1 MYDISIYGLGKHLIN
16 DDLSDLSNNLPTWKD
31 LIPIMRQ
38 TASLPDYQT
47 LSFVIEDVSG
57 NSWLPAFQ
65 WESLLSQG
73 TYGKVY
79 KGNRVVYR
87 RQGSSQQYKLLS
99 GTEHIVLKE
108 ISIPRNIVPEDHERE
123 IKAIMYEATIHG
135 LVTQFFKKINWSFA
149 VPGLY
154 EIFSRGAQSTTTIY
168 DVKEVVF
175 CMEYIRGVT
184 LFEYLKQNLIM
195 GVQKKND
202 AFYLRILAE
211 IALQLREIQI
221 NLRMN
226 HRDMKVNNIL
236 IRNRKPDWIAVFE
249 KFYPPL
255 ADFDSFNFN
264 VVLIDYGFACVACGD
279 SHDMPEMSLL
289 EAGSWFGPTDSCFK
303 TGRDLVQFIYCMEC
317 YFPRRRYFTDSFCKL
332 IEKWLTVPYSEGT
345 AHLWLGIAPNGKPY
359 TGQKPLIFDTGIY
372 EFLRRTEVNPS
383 HCAPQT
389 ILEDIQAYYIA
400 N

>member
-1 MYDISIYGLGKHLIN
+1 MYDISIYGLGKHLIK
-16 DDLSDLSNNLPTWKD
+16 DDLTDLSNNLPTWRD

-38 TASLPDYQT
+38 TSNLPDYQT

-57 NSWLPAFQ
+57 NTWLPAFQ

-79 KGNRVVYR
+79 KGNRVVYQ
-87 RQGSSQQYKLLS
+87 RQGASQQYKLLS
-99 GTEHIVLKE
+99 GSEHIVLKE
-108 ISIPRNIVPEDHERE
+108 ISIPVNIHASDHERE
-123 IKAIMYEATIHG
+123 VKAVMYEAAIHG

-149 VPGLY
+149 VPNLF
-154 EIFSRGAQSTTTIY
+154 EIFSRGAQHLSTIH
-168 DVKEVVF
+168 DVKGIVF

-184 LFEYLKQNLIM
+184 LFDYLKTQFTTGPN
-195 GVQKKND
+195 KAND
-202 AFYLRILAE
+202 ALYLRILAE
-211 IALQLREIQI
+211 IALQLNEIQV

-236 IRNRKPDWIAVFE
+236 IRNRKPDWISVFAT
-249 KFYPPL
+249 FFPAL
-255 ADFDSFNFN
+255 ADFDKFQFN
-264 VVLIDYGFACVACGD
+264 VVLIDYGFACIACGD
-279 SHDMPEMSLL
+279 AHDMPEISLL

-317 YFPRRRYFTDSFCKL
+317 FFPRRRFFTDSLCLL
-332 IEKWLTVPYSEGT
+332 IEKWLTVPYTEGT
-345 AHLWLGIAPNGKPY
+345 AHLWHGIAPNGKPY
-359 TGQKPLIFDTGIY
+359 KSLHPLIFDTGIY

-389 ILEDIQAYYIA
+389 ILEDIRIYYEA

>member
-1 MYDISIYGLGKHLIN
+1 MYDISIYGLGKHLIK
-16 DDLSDLSNNLPTWKD
+16 DDLTDLSNNLPTWKD

-87 RQGSSQQYKLLS
+87 RQGTSQQYKLLS

-108 ISIPRNIVPEDHERE
+108 ISIPRNIIPEDHERE

-211 IALQLREIQI
+211 IALQLREIQV

-236 IRNRKPDWIAVFE
+236 IRSR
-249 KFYPPL
+249 
-255 ADFDSFNFN
+255 
-264 VVLIDYGFACVACGD
+264 
-279 SHDMPEMSLL
+279 
-289 EAGSWFGPTDSCFK
+289 
-303 TGRDLVQFIYCMEC
+303 
-317 YFPRRRYFTDSFCKL
+317 
-332 IEKWLTVPYSEGT
+332 
-345 AHLWLGIAPNGKPY
+345 
-359 TGQKPLIFDTGIY
+359 
-372 EFLRRTEVNPS
+372 
-383 HCAPQT
+383 
-389 ILEDIQAYYIA
+389 
-400 N
+400 

>member
-1 MYDISIYGLGKHLIN
+1 MYDISIYGLGKHLIK
-16 DDLSDLSNNLPTWKD
+16 DDLTDLSNNLPTWRD

-38 TASLPDYQT
+38 TSNLPDYQT

-57 NSWLPAFQ
+57 NTWLPAFQ

-79 KGNRVVYR
+79 KGNRVVYQ
-87 RQGSSQQYKLLS
+87 RQGASQQYKLLTGS
-99 GTEHIVLKE
+99 EHIVLKE
-108 ISIPRNIVPEDHERE
+108 ISIPPNIHASDHERE
-123 IKAIMYEATIHG
+123 VKAVMYEAAIHG

-149 VPGLY
+149 VPNLY
-154 EIFSRGAQSTTTIY
+154 EIFSRGAQHLSSIH
-168 DVKEVVF
+168 DVKGIVF

-184 LFEYLKQNLIM
+184 LFDYLKTQFTA
-195 GVQKKND
+195 GQSKAND
-202 AFYLRILAE
+202 ALYLRILAE
-211 IALQLREIQI
+211 IALQLHEIQV

-236 IRNRKPDWIAVFE
+236 IRNRKPDWISVFAT
-249 KFYPPL
+249 FFPAL
-255 ADFDSFNFN
+255 ADFDQFKFN
-264 VVLIDYGFACVACGD
+264 VVLIDYGFACIACGD
-279 SHDMPEMSLL
+279 AHDMPEISLL

-303 TGRDLVQFIYCMEC
+303 TGRDLVQFIYCIEC
-317 YFPRRRYFTDSFCKL
+317 FFPRRRFFTDSLSAL
-332 IEKWLTVPYSEGT
+332 IEKWLTVPYTEGT
-345 AHLWLGIAPNGKPY
+345 AHLWQGIAPNGKPY
-359 TGQKPLIFDTGIY
+359 STQHPLIFDTGIY

-389 ILEDIQAYYIA
+389 ILEDIRIYYEA